1 MSRYAPMYEMC
12 RPYVYESVW
21 MANARREDTRRQRTV
36 HGGGRTL
43 REGDEDPVIELE
55 RGVTE
60 LPILAVSTETWRA
73 AGPQGERD
81 EREVTIERGGR
92 AEREGGA
99 ERGDGKERVWTYE
112 PQRTGR
118 DEASQSVER
127 VCSRRGEWRV
137 AGRVV
142 KREKV
147 RERREDS
154 NNDNNSSGRNSGN
167 SRNSSISNGN
177 DSNDSRKDSSQ
188 QEDRLPAAVVGAVER
203 HGVQVC
209 GHWSARK
216 REAVEVAAFTV
227 QYVVESERGEV
238 QVQVV
243 PYLADRDEIAAKGSV
258 VYERETRVLRGRG
271 DERREERGERKNRQ
285 AVETTV
291 VAHIYAMQE
300 VPRGEWSW
308 YIRHDVTVG
317 EERATLR
324 LVTVSGTSFLRRQ

>member
-21 MANARREDTRRQRTV
+21 MANARREDARRQRTV

-60 LPILAVSTETWRA
+60 LPILAVSTESWRA

-81 EREVTIERGGR
+81 EREVTIDRGGG
-92 AEREGGA
+92 AEREGGK

-142 KREKV
+142 KRE
-147 RERREDS
+147 DS
-154 NNDNNSSGRNSGN
+154 SNDNNSSGRNS
-167 SRNSSISNGN
+167 RNSSISNGKDRN
-177 DSNDSRKDSSQ
+177 DSNNDSQ

-216 REAVEVAAFTV
+216 RDAVEVAAFTV
-227 QYVVESERGEV
+227 QYVVESERGDV

-243 PYLADRDEIAAKGSV
+243 PYLADRDEISAKGSV
-258 VYERETRVLRGRG
+258 AYETETRVLRGRG
-271 DERREERGERKNRQ
+271 DERREERGERMNRQ

-308 YIRHDVTVG
+308 YIRHDITVR